1 MTDTPLPS
9 PLPAA
14 SYIQLDGP
22 EPRLSFLKCRSC
34 GTMFLEPERL
44 ACARCGS
51 RDGFDAHEPLY
62 EGTLPSY
69 SIVHR
74 SFPGTAVPF
83 LQADVDIDHG
93 PSLQGNARG
102 GTFAAD
108 QKDDSTSS
116 RIGLYD

>member
-44 ACARCGS
+44 DCARCGS
-51 RDGFDAHEPLY
+51 RDGFDAHEPRY
-62 EGTLPSY
+62 EGTLHSY
-69 SIVHR
+69 WFFPR
-74 SFPGTAVPF
+74 TFPGPPTPVILA
-83 LQADVDIDHG
+83 LVDILIG
-93 PSLQGNARG
+93 PLLTGHM
-102 GTFAAD
+102 T
-108 QKDDSTSS
+108 
-116 RIGLYD
+116 

>member
-22 EPRLSFLKCRSC
+22 EPRLSFLNCRSC

-51 RDGFDAHEPLY
+51 RDGFDSPEPRYESTLHSYTNAHR
-62 EGTLPSY
+62 
-69 SIVHR
+69 I
-74 SFPGTAVPF
+74 FPGPDVP
-83 LQADVDIDHG
+83 LIPVGVAITDG
-93 PSLQGNARG
+93 PSLKNTLR
-102 GTFAAD
+102 
-108 QKDDSTSS
+108 
-116 RIGLYD
+116 

>member
-34 GTMFLEPERL
+34 GTMFLEPERPT
-44 ACARCGS
+44 CARCGS
-51 RDGFDAHEPLY
+51 RDGFDAHEPRY
-62 EGTLPSY
+62 EGELHRY

-74 SFPGTAVPF
+74 RLPGPPIHFISAV
-83 LQADVDIDHG
+83 VDNGHG
-93 PSLQGNARG
+93 PSTKGNLRG
-102 GTFAAD
+102 VPFGAG
-108 QKDDSTSS
+108 QIEES
-116 RIGLYD
+116 RNQS